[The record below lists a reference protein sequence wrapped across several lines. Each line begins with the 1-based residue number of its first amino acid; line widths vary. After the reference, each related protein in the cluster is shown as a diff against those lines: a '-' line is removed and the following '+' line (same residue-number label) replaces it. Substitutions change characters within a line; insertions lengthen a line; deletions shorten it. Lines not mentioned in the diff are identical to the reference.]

1 MEEELKQQVKVSLA
15 KFVMLLC
22 LFVIVATI

>member
-15 KFVMLLC
+15 KFAMLLC
-22 LFVIVATI
+22 LVVIVATI

>member
-15 KFVMLLC
+15 KFVMLSC